1 MFTYFYSSTER
12 LYGRPCPFRNYNLK
26 KKIQNLHKG
35 IQQSIKNKYKY
46 NMELVVKILNLVW
59 FNGVTVDSD
68 PFVLYA
74 GGIFLLSILAI
85 MAFFSLVSFI
95 LIILG
100 YNPKILNYLGK

>member
-1 MFTYFYSSTER
+1 
-12 LYGRPCPFRNYNLK
+12 
-26 KKIQNLHKG
+26 
-35 IQQSIKNKYKY
+35 
-46 NMELVVKILNLVW
+46 MELVVKILNLVW